1 MPSFSTRRSVAFTPN
16 QMFDLVADIEK
27 YPQFVP
33 LCQSLDVAQ
42 RFRDSRDR
50 LVLVARMVCGYQSIR
65 ESFTSRVTL
74 DRERTCI
81 VVNYVDGP
89 FRYLENQWRFHPT
102 PNGCEV
108 AFDISYEFRS
118 RTLALLVGGLFDKAF
133 RRFTSAFEIRASEIY
148 TKPTQTRIVAAS
160 LVSE

>member
-33 LCQSLDVAQ
+33 LCQSLHISQ
-42 RFRDSRDR
+42 RLRDSEDR
-50 LVLVARMVCGYQSIR
+50 LVLVAGMVCGYQAIR

-74 DRERTCI
+74 DRERTRI
-81 VVNYVDGP
+81 VVNYIDGP
-89 FRYLENQWRFHPT
+89 FRYLENQWSFHQIPM
-102 PNGCEV
+102 GCEI

-118 RTLALLVGGLFDKAF
+118 RTLALLVGGLFDEAF
-133 RRFTSAFEIRASEIY
+133 RRFASAFEKRASELY
-148 TKPTQTRIVAAS
+148 TEPAHACIVAAA